1 MTTYTSKDKRFI
13 ITTYEPLTAE
23 EQVALMDLLEN
34 EPDKTFTLLKRMGFE
49 TIDMHGKYGAT

>member
-1 MTTYTSKDKRFI
+1 MITYTSKDKRFI

-23 EQVALMDLLEN
+23 EQVVLMDLLEN
-34 EPDKTFTLLKRMGFE
+34 EPDKTFKLLKRMGFE